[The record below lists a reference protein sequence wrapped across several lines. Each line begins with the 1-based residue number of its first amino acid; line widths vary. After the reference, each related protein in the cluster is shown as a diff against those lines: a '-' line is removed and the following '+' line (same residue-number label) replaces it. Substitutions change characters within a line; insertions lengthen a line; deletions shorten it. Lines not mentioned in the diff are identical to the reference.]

1 MTLKEKEEKQKKKT
15 KIPKTVLLQET
26 DTDQIWKATTK
37 ERNRMHASSWVSI
50 ILV

>member
-1 MTLKEKEEKQKKKT
+1 MTLKEKEEKQKKT

-37 ERNRMHASSWVSI
+37 ERNRMHASNWVSI